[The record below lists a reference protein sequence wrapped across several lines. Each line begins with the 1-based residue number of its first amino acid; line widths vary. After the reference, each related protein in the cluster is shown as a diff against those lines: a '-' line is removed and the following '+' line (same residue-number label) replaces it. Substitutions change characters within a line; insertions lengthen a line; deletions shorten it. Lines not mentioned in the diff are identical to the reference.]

1 MVFYVA
7 MTRARES
14 SFLTGHA
21 QNSGK
26 CREPSPYF
34 GYIGDGW
41 VETGFTIVS
50 TRWSDRLGARIPY

>member
-1 MVFYVA
+1 

-34 GYIGDGW
+34 GYIGNGW
-41 VETGFTIVS
+41 VETGSAIVRRRYPS
-50 TRWSDRLGARIPY
+50 R